1 MKKKKKKLAR
11 ALLVFLGVVCLFVCL
26 FAHGGLRH
34 GVCGLG
40 GVVPR
45 HSL

>member
-1 MKKKKKKLAR
+1 VKKKKKKLAR
-11 ALLVFLGVVCLFVCL
+11 ALFVFLGVVCL

-40 GVVPR
+40 GVVPQ